1 MEVKHYSPEEIND
14 MLQRYYDLPG
24 MISSEFQAARE
35 AAATLSAES
44 SSAIRKFA
52 EEELQ
57 EHMRYAGV
65 LATQNRFLHDAL
77 FRLSPIEQEI
87 IKYRLTGPKDPERR
101 RKGYRR
107 PPWKVIQR
115 LIGMSESRGKQ
126 IMRETIQRLSELPV
140 EPVTFESSGD
150 FGGHKKEEFS

>member
-1 MEVKHYSPEEIND
+1 MEGKHYSPEEIND
-14 MLQRYYDLPG
+14 MLQKYYDLPG
-24 MISSEFQAARE
+24 MISAEFQAARE

-44 SSAIRKFA
+44 SPAIRKFA

-57 EHMRYAGV
+57 EHMRCAGI

-77 FRLSPIEQEI
+77 FPLSPIEQEI
-87 IKYRLTGPKDPERR
+87 IKYRFTGPKDPERR

-107 PPWKVIQR
+107 PPWKVVEK
-115 LIGMSESRGKQ
+115 LIGMSRSQ
-126 IMRETIQRLSELPV
+126 AMHIIRETIRRLSELPV

-150 FGGHKKEEFS
+150 FGGHKKGDAW